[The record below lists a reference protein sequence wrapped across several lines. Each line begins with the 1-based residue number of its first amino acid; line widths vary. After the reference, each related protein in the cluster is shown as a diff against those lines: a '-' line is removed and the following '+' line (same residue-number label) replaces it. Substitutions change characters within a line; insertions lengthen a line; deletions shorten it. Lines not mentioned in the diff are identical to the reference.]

1 MNQLLAFYLGTGP
14 DHRGRT
20 LAEILRQDD
29 LWFEIT
35 HDFIQWLFPL
45 NELSRASLHAPLV
58 DGATLHAFQADPL
71 LRDHMRA
78 SVGRF
83 LRFLGLSFDGE
94 SLRPGPNWPKRR
106 PEWFDTN
113 THNSLR
119 VTRVLKSMTLLG
131 LSAEAAKL
139 GEGFE
144 ALCAAEAGC
153 GVSAESRAYW
163 RQATCKASRAL

>member
-1 MNQLLAFYLGTGP
+1 MNQLLAFYLGTGT

-131 LSAEAAKL
+131 LSAEAVKL

-144 ALCAAEAGC
+144 ALCAADAGC